1 MSLTNPSFD
10 HTDFRYPRYRRRGWI
25 GVDLDGTLAHS
36 GPTQDPLGI
45 GEPVP
50 LMLMRVQHWLRTGR
64 TVKIFTARA
73 NDPVELCKIHTWCSR
88 HGLPALPVTN
98 TKDSSMLALWDDRAV
113 GVVSNLGIP
122 LLPAKLGFWQRLRI
136 ALRILFG
143 SASGMRAAG
152 VPVTENSPP
161 VVRDHLRDVLHLPHS
176 VGSPGH
182 SGSIFAETVL

>member
-1 MSLTNPSFD
+1 MPLTDTHFD
-10 HTDFRYPRYRRRGWI
+10 QADFRYPRYRRRGWI
-25 GVDLDGTLAHS
+25 GVDLDGTLALS
-36 GPTQDPLGI
+36 GPTPDPLGI

-50 LMLMRVQHWLRTGR
+50 LMLMRVQHWLSTGR
-64 TVKIFTARA
+64 TVKIFTIRA
-73 NDPVELCKIHTWCSR
+73 NDPVEVRKIHTWCAR

-98 TKDSSMLALWDDRAV
+98 TKDSGMLSLWDDRAV

-143 SASGMRAAG
+143 RASGMRAAG
-152 VPVTENSPP
+152 APVTENSPP
-161 VVRDHLRDVLHLPHS
+161 AIRDHLRDVLDLAHS

-182 SGSIFAETVL
+182 SGSVFAEIVL